1 MTEVSGSG
9 RESGGRKAR
18 AWPDWS
24 KAVMTRSPVQA
35 AFHWRASRQLAVL
48 TYHDIQNGYVDRFA
62 SQLDHIRREK
72 YPVTLDQVLDAWAGR
87 RRLPHHAVLITF
99 DDGHPSLMDVVLP
112 MLRDRGLPAVAFVV
126 ASLIDTT
133 EPSWWEEV
141 IDLVEGGGR
150 AEGFDLPRAWDLVMA
165 LGRVSNTRRLA
176 AIAELRRTSSRDA
189 SPRPQLTGENLRT
202 LESAGVAIGNH
213 TWSHA
218 NLSQCTDEDV
228 HVEVA
233 RAHDLL
239 SDLIGHHPL
248 TFAYPI
254 GGWDPRAEADAAAAG
269 YELAFLHNH
278 RLASPSRSHPLRI
291 PRLRLG
297 PFYGPDVFR
306 MMISG
311 LQPALERLRGKG
323 ALARRAHMGRVVT

>member
-1 MTEVSGSG
+1 MTETSVRGSAQAVRSRG
-9 RESGGRKAR
+9 
-18 AWPDWS
+18 WPGWS
-24 KAVMTRSPVQA
+24 KAVLSRSPVQA

-48 TYHDIQNGYVDRFA
+48 TYHDIQSAYVDRFEA
-62 SQLDHIRREK
+62 QLDYIRQVK
-72 YPVTLDQVLDAWAGR
+72 NPVTLDEVVDAWAGR
-87 RRLPHHAVLITF
+87 QGLPPHAVLVTF

-126 ASLIDTT
+126 AGLIDTT
-133 EPSWWEEV
+133 QPPWWEEV
-141 IDLVEGGGR
+141 IDLVDEGGR
-150 AEGFDLPRAWDLVMA
+150 VEGFDSPRAWDLVMA
-165 LGRVSNTRRLA
+165 LGHVSNTRRLS
-176 AIAELRRTSSRDA
+176 AIAELRKTSLRDA

-228 HVEVA
+228 HLEVA

-239 SDLIGHHPL
+239 SDAIGHHPL
-248 TFAYPI
+248 SFAYPI
-254 GGWDPRAEADAAAAG
+254 GGWDPRAEADATAAG
-269 YELAFLHNH
+269 YELAFLHDH
-278 RLASPSRSHPLRI
+278 RLATPSRSHPLRI

-311 LQPALERLRGKG
+311 LQPALERLRGKD
-323 ALARRAHMGRVVT
+323 ALARRALRERVVT

>member
-1 MTEVSGSG
+1 M
-9 RESGGRKAR
+9 GRKAR

-24 KAVMTRSPVQA
+24 KAVMSRSPVQA

-48 TYHDIQNGYVDRFA
+48 TYHDIQYGYVDRFA

-72 YPVTLDQVLDAWAGR
+72 NPVTLDQVLDAWAGR

-126 ASLIDTT
+126 ASLIDTV

-150 AEGFDLPRAWDLVMA
+150 VEGFDLPRAWDLVMA

-218 NLSQCTDEDV
+218 NLSQCTDKDV
-228 HVEVA
+228 HEEVT
-233 RAHDLL
+233 RAHERLTEATGHRPL
-239 SDLIGHHPL
+239 S
-248 TFAYPI
+248 FAYPI
-254 GGWDPRAEADAAAAG
+254 GGWDPRAEAAAATAG
-269 YELAFLHNH
+269 YELAFLHDH
-278 RLASPSRSHPLRI
+278 KLASPSGSHPMRVS
-291 PRLRLG
+291 RLHIG
-297 PFYGPDVFR
+297 PFYGPDIFR
-306 MMISG
+306 MMVSG
-311 LQPALERLRGKG
+311 LHPALKRLRGDG
-323 ALARRAHMGRVVT
+323 VLSRNTHLERVVT